1 MTYGQKDKRI
11 VKEASVM
18 AIKFGKW
25 VARHKI
31 LIILF
36 AVVLMI
42 PAVIGYVKTRINYDL
57 LSYLPDSLETVS
69 GQDTMVD
76 KFGMGAF
83 SMIVVENMENKDVVE
98 LKEKLKKVEHVEKI
112 IWYDDVVDITF
123 PVEMIPDKL
132 RDALFSGDPR

>member
-1 MTYGQKDKRI
+1 
-11 VKEASVM
+11 M

-69 GQDTMVD
+69 GQDTMVT
-76 KFGMGAF
+76 KFRMGAF

-98 LKEKLKKVEHVEKI
+98 
-112 IWYDDVVDITF
+112 
-123 PVEMIPDKL
+123 
-132 RDALFSGDPR
+132 